1 MRIAFFT
8 DVHGSTLVFEKGL
21 SMAEEFDVDL
31 LILGGDLSGK
41 RLLDIERLPSGDF
54 VVYEPYTEKGDR
66 GDAVTVYR
74 ARDVRSTY
82 FPALCQRLEAKG
94 YYWFVG
100 DNEELGELNSD
111 SGRKAQLERDAIMQR
126 LMHWTRRANERLPE
140 HVECVWTGGNDDEQ
154 DVLDQLRNQD
164 LGRFT
169 YGEGQLH
176 GFDEYQIL
184 SLGVSNPTPFD
195 TAREYPE
202 PQIAAML
209 ELAVRGV
216 TNPDMLLLNVHVP
229 PINCGDLDL
238 AMDTKEP
245 HRLIHVGST
254 AVRDFII
261 AVRPLADFAG
271 HVHERRGAVKIGRTT
286 VFNAGSDYNSGIL
299 QAFIV
304 DLDYAT
310 VRNYMHVLR

>member
-1 MRIAFFT
+1 MRVAFFT

-21 SMAEEFDVDL
+21 SLAGEFDVDL

-41 RLLDIERLPSGDF
+41 RLLNVERLPSGDF
-54 VVYEPYTEKGDR
+54 IVYEPYKEKGDS
-66 GDAVTVYR
+66 GDAVIVYR
-74 ARDVRSTY
+74 ARHVKCGH
-82 FPALCQRLEAKG
+82 FPAFRQRLEAKG

-100 DNEELGELNSD
+100 DKDELRMLNSD
-111 SGRKAQLERDAIMQR
+111 PLRKARLERDAIVQR
-126 LMHWTRRANERLPE
+126 LTYWTERANERLPE

-154 DVLDQLRNQD
+154 IVLDELRNQD

-169 YGEGQLH
+169 YGEGRLH
-176 GFDEYQIL
+176 EFDGYQIL

-195 TAREYPE
+195 TAREYDE
-202 PQIAAML
+202 SQIAAML
-209 ELAVRGV
+209 ELSARGV
-216 TNPDMLLLNVHVP
+216 TNPGMLLLNVHVP
-229 PINCGDLDL
+229 PANCGDLDL

-261 AVRPLADFAG
+261 RVQPVADFAG
-271 HVHERRGAVKIGRTT
+271 HVHERKGAAKIGKTM

-299 QAFIV
+299 QGLIV
-304 DLDYAT
+304 DLDYST